1 MDAVQ
6 FGRWVSARRRSLG
19 WSSQRA
25 LVDAIHNAQ
34 NIHNVQNYATGSNN
48 TISEDFLARLEA
60 GHLAHPF
67 RGTVRQRV
75 LNLAELLCKNPQD
88 VRAYLRAA
96 EISELSPEEAGQIQH
111 LRDVLTPSSTPPL
124 LFLPPRP
131 SRFVGRGAE
140 LQELSQ
146 ILSSATAD
154 VYAITGM
161 PGIGKS
167 TLVFEVV
174 HQLAANERERKRLF
188 PNGIVMF
195 SCTGRRGIEGLISL
209 LHEITALFQSAT
221 SRAGN
226 GKIAAPVRTVHTVHT
241 VQRCIQ
247 AGKQGRIEQC
257 RRERY
262 NTMRVMSYRYIPT
275 TPSLHR
281 R

>member
-6 FGRWVSARRRSLG
+6 FGRWVSERRRALG
-19 WSSQRA
+19 WNSQRA
-25 LVDAIHNAQ
+25 LVDAIHNAHNTQ
-34 NIHNVQNYATGSNN
+34 NIHNVQNNASGSNN

-67 RGTVRQRV
+67 RSTVRQRV
-75 LNLAELLCKNPQD
+75 LNLAELLCKSPQD

-111 LRDVLTPSSTPPL
+111 LKDALSPSSTPSL

-131 SRFVGRGAE
+131 SRFVGRRAE

-146 ILSSATAD
+146 LLSSATAD
-154 VYAITGM
+154 AYAITGM

-167 TLVFEVV
+167 TLAYEVV

-221 SRAGN
+221 SRTGN
-226 GKIAAPVRTVHTVHT
+226 GKIAAPVRMVRTGRETGSHGTMPQRA
-241 VQRCIQ
+241 VQRY
-247 AGKQGRIEQC
+247 
-257 RRERY
+257 ERNELQVYTY
-262 NTMRVMSYRYIPT
+262 NS
-275 TPSLHR
+275 
-281 R
+281 